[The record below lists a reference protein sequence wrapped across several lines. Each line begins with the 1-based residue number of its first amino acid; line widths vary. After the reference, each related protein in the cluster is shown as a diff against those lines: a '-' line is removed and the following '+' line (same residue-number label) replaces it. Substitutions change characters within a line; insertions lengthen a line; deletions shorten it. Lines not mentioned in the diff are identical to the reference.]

1 MADRWDD
8 PVLVA
13 EATKAT
19 IDDLVGE
26 AERSMVVEDFG
37 GDEVDLAG
45 VADAA
50 ATPPF
55 LADRRVVV
63 VRDIGR
69 FGTEELVPLL
79 AYLEAPLDT
88 TSVVLVS
95 GGGGWP
101 PSSWPRSR
109 PTAT

>member
-1 MADRWDD
+1 MSATGRTVWLIDGDD

-19 IDDLVGE
+19 IDDLVGD

-55 LADRRVVV
+55 LADRRCG
-63 VRDIGR
+63 GR
-69 FGTEELVPLL
+69 
-79 AYLEAPLDT
+79 
-88 TSVVLVS
+88 S
-95 GGGGWP
+95 
-101 PSSWPRSR
+101 
-109 PTAT
+109 